1 MSRYHEIALSRG
13 QAWWVLALT
22 IVCEVVATLA
32 TKASDGFTR
41 PVPVAIALVGFG
53 LTTLFLAKVLEV
65 IPTSIAYTIWT
76 GSGSALVVA
85 FGVIVFGDDLTLRGA
100 AGIVLVVLGIIVL
113 NVPPRGSEPEGPG
126 PLLH

>member
-1 MSRYHEIALSRG
+1 MSRYHQIALSRA

-22 IVCEVVATLA
+22 IVCEVMATLA

-41 PVPVAIALVGFG
+41 PVPVAIALLGFG

-85 FGVIVFGDDLTLRGA
+85 FGVIVFGDDLTVRGA
-100 AGIVLVVLGIIVL
+100 AGIVLVVVGIIIL
-113 NVPPRGSEPEGPG
+113 NAPPRASKTEGPG

>member
-1 MSRYHEIALSRG
+1 MSRYHQIALSRG
-13 QAWWVLALT
+13 EAWWVLALT
-22 IVCEVVATLA
+22 IACEVVATLA

-41 PVPVAIALVGFG
+41 PVPVAVALLGFG

-76 GSGSALVVA
+76 GSGSALVVV
-85 FGVIVFGDDLTLRGA
+85 FGVVIFGDALTVRGA
-100 AGIVLVVLGIIVL
+100 TGIVLVVAGIIIL
-113 NVPPRGSEPEGPG
+113 NLPARASEPEGPG